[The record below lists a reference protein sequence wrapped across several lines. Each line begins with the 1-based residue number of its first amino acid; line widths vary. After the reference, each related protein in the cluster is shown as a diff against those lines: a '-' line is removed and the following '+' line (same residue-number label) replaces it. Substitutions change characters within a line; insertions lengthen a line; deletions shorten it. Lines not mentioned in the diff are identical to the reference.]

1 MVSSVLL
8 EENWVILKQIKQW
21 STPPEAVE
29 NVGFIQPAVE
39 QNADPMQT
47 QTAVIKK

>member
-8 EENWVILKQIKQW
+8 EENFILKQIKQW